1 MRTLRERVERL
12 ENEMEKLSVDCF
24 KQAAAHAYDALQP
37 SWDKIDAMSDRLMRI
52 ERIAEET
59 RADVSVL
66 KRQMTVVTVRFDRID
81 SEIGRLDRRIDGLSE
96 RVDTLTDRMDGL
108 TSRVDGLNERVDA
121 LTGRMD
127 GLTSRVDTLTE
138 RVDGLTTRV
147 DSLTDRM
154 DGLTTQVD
162 TLTERVDGLSERV
175 GTLTER
181 VDGLGESMSALTEQV
196 NAVSRQVDTMA
207 GTNAAMFKLILDRL
221 DSLSATARPT
231 DQRELPKTEIDANP
245 TRRSV

>member
-1 MRTLRERVERL
+1 
-12 ENEMEKLSVDCF
+12 MEKLSVDCF

-37 SWDKIDAMSDRLMRI
+37 SWDKIDAMSDRLMRV

-59 RADVSVL
+59 RADVSLL

-108 TSRVDGLNERVDA
+108 TARVDGLN
-121 LTGRMD
+121 
-127 GLTSRVDTLTE
+127 E

-147 DSLTDRM
+147 DTLTDRM
-154 DGLTTQVD
+154 DSLTTQVD
-162 TLTERVDGLSERV
+162 TLTERMDGLSERVGTLTERVDGLSERV

-181 VDGLGESMSALTEQV
+181 VDGLGEGMSALTEQV

-207 GTNAAMFKLILDRL
+207 GTNAAMFQLIVDRL
-221 DSLSATARPT
+221 DSLSATAWPT
-231 DQRELPKTEIDANP
+231 DQRELPETEIDGNP